1 MKPENILVAASG
13 HLRLTDFDLSQKAD
27 AAATPIQAD
36 EHGIGVSQKVHDM
49 LLAQHEIKRAA
60 VTAGGVPEDA
70 LNYARF
76 DSFVGTIEYMAP
88 EVVQGTGHSFTVDWW
103 VYGCMLFEMVTG
115 VTPFRGKDA
124 KATFEKILY
133 SEPTW
138 THPLCL
144 DPKPRI
150 SKELKELIGKLL
162 VKKQDKRLGYDKG
175 ASAIKL
181 QPWFCRE
188 LTLASGSSGSS
199 SGRGTALTG
208 AETPVANTGAEATT
222 RVGPVRWDLLR
233 NEKPPLLPPP
243 KPVDKLVHDAPIGT
257 AVASLKPLQ
266 EIFDELDLEER
277 TQLAEKEASA
287 KEAAAKNPDEQQKPA
302 PAPKPETQTPEGKAA
317 AARTAAMNA
326 PERLA
331 GFVFDARDRR
341 GNDRRDAYG
350 ADETGT
356 AR

>member
-124 KATFEKILY
+124 KRRSKRFYIR
-133 SEPTW
+133 S
-138 THPLCL
+138 
-144 DPKPRI
+144 PR
-150 SKELKELIGKLL
+150 GHT
-162 VKKQDKRLGYDKG
+162 RC
-175 ASAIKL
+175 AST
-181 QPWFCRE
+181 Q
-188 LTLASGSSGSS
+188 SQGSQRS
-199 SGRGTALTG
+199 
-208 AETPVANTGAEATT
+208 
-222 RVGPVRWDLLR
+222 
-233 NEKPPLLPPP
+233 
-243 KPVDKLVHDAPIGT
+243 
-257 AVASLKPLQ
+257 
-266 EIFDELDLEER
+266 
-277 TQLAEKEASA
+277 
-287 KEAAAKNPDEQQKPA
+287 
-302 PAPKPETQTPEGKAA
+302 
-317 AARTAAMNA
+317 
-326 PERLA
+326 
-331 GFVFDARDRR
+331 
-341 GNDRRDAYG
+341 
-350 ADETGT
+350 
-356 AR
+356 